1 MAKRWIVVISIS
13 LLLLATANA
22 QKPYSTA
29 QSFNFCPPHAD
40 TLYCFLPLFG
50 LKDYN
55 SYQFSVAGFP
65 SNLPFSFPPF
75 SVQSNL
81 NLRLDSLLG
90 IETSTRPLPSPAA
103 GISLTFDPM
112 LGTFIPSAESL
123 GPILSDRAETIGA
136 HRLNLG
142 FIYQHFGFQE
152 LDGQPLNSV
161 GVFNAKFLGGEFAQ
175 SVALRVDEFTTFI
188 TYGLT
193 KRIDVSAAF
202 PVRTVHISAT
212 GQSVNPFA
220 TFNFIN
226 GPTSCALLVNSSLSG
241 APLQGIPLKPL
252 SQLIGIPQLSPCFP
266 SGFSDNRGSSGLSD
280 ITFRAK
286 ATLLHTE
293 HGGLGLGIDVRTPT
307 GQPLNFL
314 GSGAFG
320 ARPFLIGSWGKRFHR
335 VYLSPHL
342 NIGYQ
347 WNGSSLLGGVL
358 LGEEG
363 RLPHVLSYAVG
374 SEVGVTKRATITLD
388 LVGERLFSAD
398 RKYDFA
404 TMPGFAVV
412 TTHSISMKDGSV
424 GLKVNP
430 WRTLLLTGNLETRL
444 DRSGLRARLIPLA
457 GVSYSF

>member
-1 MAKRWIVVISIS
+1 MSKRWLFAISIV
-13 LLLLATANA
+13 LLLLRTASA
-22 QKPYSTA
+22 QKTYSTS
-29 QSFNFCPPHAD
+29 QSFGFCPQHAD
-40 TLYCFLPLFG
+40 SLYCFLPLFG
-50 LKDYN
+50 LHDYL
-55 SYQFSVAGFP
+55 
-65 SNLPFSFPPF
+65 NLESFQAY
-75 SVQSNL
+75 SVQTNL

-112 LGTFIPSAESL
+112 LGTFIPSSESL

-142 FIYQHFGFQE
+142 FIYQHFGFEE

-161 GVFNAKFLGGEFAQ
+161 GFFNSKSFLGGYFAD
-175 SVALRVDEFTTFI
+175 SIALRVDEFTTFV

-193 KRIDVSAAF
+193 KRIDISAAF
-202 PVRTVHISAT
+202 PVRTVHISGSGLKLNSNLDCAVLFDIYGIGT
-212 GQSVNPFA
+212 QA
-220 TFNFIN
+220 LRTLL
-226 GPTSCALLVNSSLSG
+226 TSDPGCFLVDHESEE
-241 APLQGIPLKPL
+241 A
-252 SQLIGIPQLSPCFP
+252 
-266 SGFSDNRGSSGLSD
+266 SGLSD

-286 ATLLHTE
+286 ATLLQSE
-293 HGGLGLGIDVRTPT
+293 HGGLGIGLDVRTPT

-335 VYLSPHL
+335 VYLAPHL
-342 NIGYQ
+342 NVGYQ

-358 LGEEG
+358 LGDEG

-374 SEVGVTKRATITLD
+374 SEVGVTKKATITLD

-398 RKYDFA
+398 RKYDFFGN
-404 TMPGFAVV
+404 TNTVVV
-412 TTHSISMKDGSV
+412 TTHSINMKDGSV
-424 GLKVNP
+424 GVKINP
-430 WRTLLLTGNLETRL
+430 WRTLLLTGNLEDRL

-457 GVSYSF
+457 GASYTF